1 MWLESLERDTEIGV
15 SVEPGMH
22 RTGEWAGV
30 EGRGGRAEGSKI
42 PLEPDAELSIN
53 LCPF

>member
-22 RTGEWAGV
+22 RTGEWEGV
-30 EGRGGRAEGSKI
+30 EGRGGVD
-42 PLEPDAELSIN
+42 LQD
-53 LCPF
+53 PFSSQD